1 MSRYGGIDLHAHTRV
16 AYPRPADNPTT
27 TLINKSFYFNRIQH
41 FYVKHFDSF
50 YRLNPLKFKC
60 LENPCISN
68 TYLQ

>member
-1 MSRYGGIDLHAHTRV
+1 MDESEMYRNAHWNS
-16 AYPRPADNPTT
+16 ASEKPPISPTT